1 MAGGTWTSQ
10 NKALP
15 GVYIN
20 VKSKG
25 NMPVTAGNRGVV
37 AICEPLNFGPTG
49 VVSEYI
55 PGDDPTP
62 IIGNNLLSDD
72 ALFIREMIKGSD
84 TTPGPSKILIYR
96 PEGASGVKATATIG
110 ALTATAKYIGSRGN
124 DITIIITAD
133 PDNAGYYY
141 ITTSVDGDI
150 VDSQY
155 IDDLDNLESN
165 AWVDFTGTGTTIT
178 TTAGTALTTGA
189 NPTVS
194 ATDYADF
201 MTKIEPYRFNTICY
215 DGSNATIASA
225 LQTFANRI
233 SDSVGSKCQL
243 AAAGMTTPNTIRVV
257 NILNGVKLADG
268 TAITAAQASWWAAG
282 AEAGCGYNQSLTY
295 AQYPGAVEAY
305 PKKTTAELEAA
316 VKAGYLVFFDEFDLV
331 RVCSDIN
338 SLTSYTPEQGPEFSK
353 NRVVRVLDQICNDI
367 YEQFSRSYIGKL
379 DNNAD
384 GRGLMKGWIVGY
396 LNEIQ
401 ANNGIQNFTAADVTV
416 EQGQTLDSVVV
427 TVAIQPVDSVEKI
440 YMTVTVSIT
449 QEG

>member
-1 MAGGTWTSQ
+1 MAGGTWLSQ
-10 NKALP
+10 NKVLP

-25 NMPVTAGNRGVV
+25 NMPVAAGNRGVV

-72 ALFIREMIKGSD
+72 ALFIREMTKGSD
-84 TTPGPSKILIYR
+84 TTPAPIKLLIYR

-133 PDNAGYYY
+133 PDNVGYYY

-155 IDDLDNLESN
+155 IDDLDNLEDN

-201 MTKIEPYRFNTICY
+201 MTKIEPYMFNVVCY

-225 LQTFANRI
+225 LQSFVIRV
-233 SDSVGSKCQL
+233 SDTVGRKCQL
-243 AAAGMTTPNTIRVV
+243 VAAGMTTPNSERVINV
-257 NILNGVKLADG
+257 LNGVKLADG
-268 TAITAAQASWWAAG
+268 TSISAAQATWWVSG
-282 AEAGCGYNQSLTY
+282 AEAGAPYNKSLTF
-295 AQYPGAVEAY
+295 AQYPGAVEAN
-305 PKKTTAELEAA
+305 PKKTTAELETA
-316 VKAGYLVFFDEFDLV
+316 VSGGYIVFFDEFELV
-331 RVCSDIN
+331 RVCTDIN
-338 SLTSYTPEQGPEFSK
+338 SLTSFTPDKGSEFSK
-353 NRVVRVLDQICNDI
+353 NRVMRVVDQICNDI